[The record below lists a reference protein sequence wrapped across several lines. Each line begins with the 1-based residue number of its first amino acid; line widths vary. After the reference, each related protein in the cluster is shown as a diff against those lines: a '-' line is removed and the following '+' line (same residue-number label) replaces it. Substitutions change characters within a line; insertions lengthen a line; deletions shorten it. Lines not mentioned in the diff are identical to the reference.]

1 MLSRAYHLL
10 GPGAHWVDG
19 DDKVSRLEF
28 IRAALDDL
36 TTALEAWDRRQ
47 LRLDAV
53 DALDVV
59 DVGRVD
65 GSVKHLEANLT
76 RRELAGGKLSEP
88 DDFIWL
94 AEGGEGCR
102 GGGRHG
108 DGDIKS
114 LSDQKLESY
123 GTTSAK

>member
-19 DDKVSRLEF
+19 DDKVSGLEF
-28 IRAALDDL
+28 IRAALDDFSA
-36 TTALEAWDRRQ
+36 ALEAGDGGQ
-47 LRLDAV
+47 LRFDAI

-59 DVGRVD
+59 DIGWVD
-65 GSVKHLEANLT
+65 GSVEYLEANLT
-76 RRELAGGKLSEP
+76 RRELAGGKLGEL

-102 GGGRHG
+102 GGARHG
-108 DGDIKS
+108 DDGIE
-114 LSDQKLESY
+114 KLD
-123 GTTSAK
+123 